1 MLSDFIQMHYTSLII
16 LQLSLFV
23 ISILT
28 VDTISYNAFAIVNTF
43 SNNTNATTVINNP
56 PIANAG
62 VNQVVNEN
70 TTVILNGIAIDPDL
84 DSDKLGYLWKQI
96 SGPGVDLSNGTS
108 PNPSFIAPAVSSD
121 RELRFSLTA
130 KDEKGDGK

>member
-1 MLSDFIQMHYTSLII
+1 MT
-16 LQLSLFV
+16 LF
-23 ISILT
+23 
-28 VDTISYNAFAIVNTF
+28 SYNAFAIVNTF

-108 PNPSFIAPAVSSD
+108 
-121 RELRFSLTA
+121 T
-130 KDEKGDGK
+130 